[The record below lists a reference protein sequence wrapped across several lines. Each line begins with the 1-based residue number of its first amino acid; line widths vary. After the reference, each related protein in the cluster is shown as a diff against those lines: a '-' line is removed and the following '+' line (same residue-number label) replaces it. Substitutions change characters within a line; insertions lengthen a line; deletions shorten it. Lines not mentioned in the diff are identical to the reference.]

1 MDIEANRKIAI
12 DLMTSMSK
20 GDVERAETLLAEDAT
35 WWVLGSGYMERSALL
50 DASRFMSSAPRAQF
64 EIVAT
69 TAEKDRVAMEAKG
82 DFLFADGKEYKNTY
96 HFLFIVRNGKV
107 VEGKEYLDT
116 ALVERV
122 FGKTEAQA

>member
-1 MDIEANRKIAI
+1 MDIQANRKIAI

-50 DASRFMSSAPRAQF
+50 DASRFMSSAPRAHF

-69 TAEKDRVAMEAKG
+69 TAEKDRVAMEARG

-96 HFLFIVRNGKV
+96 HFLFILRNGKI

-122 FGKTEAQA
+122 FGKSEAQA

>member
-1 MDIEANRKIAI
+1 MA
-12 DLMTSMSK
+12 
-20 GDVERAETLLAEDAT
+20 
-35 WWVLGSGYMERSALL
+35 RSALL
-50 DASRFMSSAPRAQF
+50 DASRFMSAAPRAKL

-82 DFLFADGKEYKNTY
+82 DFLFDDGKEYKNTY
-96 HFLFIVRNGKV
+96 HFLFIVRDGKV

-122 FGKTEAQA
+122 FGKAEAQA